1 MDERVGDRG
10 LLTTAELAGRAD
22 FWLGDA
28 LISPSMRT
36 VRGSAGQAE
45 VAPRE
50 MQVLLVL
57 ADAAGSVVTRDTLFR
72 RCWGNRQ
79 IGGDSLNRAI
89 GGVRRIASAAGS
101 FEVETIP
108 RTGYRLIVRS
118 RGSSP
123 LRVGEGTPGERS
135 AALRSRRAVITG
147 AAAAAAIGGLGL
159 WSVRH
164 SQEERRFN
172 ELMDKGERA
181 LSYGDPSNDGAE
193 YFRRAAAM
201 RPDDAKAQGLLASIL
216 STRAE
221 YGNPSQAG
229 AALQGAERAARA
241 ALVRDSNEPNARV
254 ALIVLQRS
262 VLDFAT
268 TEDRLRAI
276 LATAPGNPLAM
287 RHMWGLLQSTGQ
299 SRAAFAMIERAIALE
314 PLAALNHYP
323 RAQLLWILGR
333 TAEADRVIDRAMQYW
348 PEHELVRFARFTIYA
363 YTGRARAALAMLNDA
378 KTRPHYS
385 PDEVSLWR
393 VSLAALD
400 ERTPASIAA
409 ARSAN
414 LEAAKQNPIRSNI
427 AILVLSALGEIDA
440 AFDIANQ
447 LLLFR
452 DSVGPGAQAGAAK
465 FPAKSTSW
473 RFAPWL
479 FTPPVE
485 PMQADPRFK
494 ALCDGIGLTD
504 YWAKRG
510 IRPDYQL
517 RNS

>member
-1 MDERVGDRG
+1 MCRREVRGSVDERVGDRG

-72 RCWGNRQ
+72 RCWGNPQ

-135 AALRSRRAVITG
+135 AALRSRRPVIAG

-229 AALQGAERAARA
+229 AA
-241 ALVRDSNEPNARV
+241 
-254 ALIVLQRS
+254 LQRS